1 MRLQKGLHQHGA
13 LVGRGARELRLSVG
27 GAAAVPL
34 SGALVGGAGA
44 LGVLLAPNVAGFDH
58 FDGVDRA
65 GAHAQAAA
73 RALGFDHG
81 KKVLG
86 QPRDAAHGAGGVTQ
100 PTADAARRVN
110 AGGGKGQLAA
120 VFGVDVAGGL
130 SRGSGELFNAGA
142 SAGGNS

>member
-1 MRLQKGLHQHGA
+1 M
-13 LVGRGARELRLSVG
+13 
-27 GAAAVPL
+27 
-34 SGALVGGAGA
+34 
-44 LGVLLAPNVAGFDH
+44 AGFDH

-142 SAGGNS
+142 SAGGAAVDRGCAERHGAGILGAAVKAALTALRLRQKTAKRLGKALRAQGVVHG